1 MDELFV
7 KTNKHIHLIDEQL
20 KDDIK
25 STLLIIKIYVMVND
39 LIEFL
44 FVLNFDEKFAISCL

>member
-7 KTNKHIHLIDEQL
+7 KTNKHIDLIDEQL

-25 STLLIIKIYVMVND
+25 SILLIIKIYFMVND
-39 LIEFL
+39 LIEF
-44 FVLNFDEKFAISCL
+44 